1 MMNALKYRKR
11 EVLMVIFIFLFA
23 IITTKYIYDKFNGS
37 SNVDYNTDTLDVTFH
52 EKSGA
57 DVNIL
62 KVTPVTDSVGLSS
75 KAYKFTIKNNTN
87 SSIKYSINLKQNDEL
102 IKKDNCLESQIP
114 TNIVRFSI
122 HKNDEKNN
130 IYTVSDLVNGHILSR
145 IIKANKSEEYTMRF
159 WTVNNNA
166 IPTGAKLHYHSTID
180 VVDEGVEI
188 AAVVK

>member
-11 EVLMVIFIFLFA
+11 EVLMIIFIFLFA
-23 IITTKYIYDKFNGS
+23 IITTKYIYNKFNDS
-37 SNVDYNTDTLDVTFH
+37 SNVNYNTDTLDVTFH

-159 WTVNNNA
+159 WTVNNNE
-166 IPTGAKLHYHSTID
+166 IQTGAKLHYHSTID